1 MALYPKCS
9 AAACEDRVSFLAF
22 MTTESGL
29 PPASRGDSLG
39 RREKGFF
46 SIHVTAQET
55 SDKSNSL
62 TGPAYLQFLG
72 YVWYF
77 SLEYCDWS
85 QLSQNIQVKSGTS
98 SAQPS
103 DIKMPQRQPRPGLW
117 W

>member
-77 SLEYCDWS
+77 SLEYCDWLGVES
-85 QLSQNIQVKSGTS
+85 ALPKYSGKEWDQFCTTLRHQQV
-98 SAQPS
+98 P
-103 DIKMPQRQPRPGLW
+103 
-117 W
+117 

>member
-46 SIHVTAQET
+46 PSMSQHRRQVTNLTLSRGLLT
-55 SDKSNSL
+55 SNFWDMYGTFLLSTV
-62 TGPAYLQFLG
+62 TG
-72 YVWYF
+72 
-77 SLEYCDWS
+77 
-85 QLSQNIQVKSGTS
+85 
-98 SAQPS
+98 
-103 DIKMPQRQPRPGLW
+103 
-117 W
+117 